1 MKAVIFDFDGLIM
14 DTETPQYEV
23 LQEIFYEYNS
33 NLPLSV
39 WQKEIG
45 TSTDFCPFR
54 YLESKTKKKFDKENL
69 QKALDRRFQQR
80 LAKEAARPGVK
91 NYLNE
96 AKRLGLH
103 IGLASSSNYQWVST
117 HLKNLGLFP
126 FFKCIKTSDDVE
138 NVKPDPSLYLEAAK
152 CLQVDPKECIV
163 FEDSANGALAAKKA
177 GMSCV
182 IIPNKVTNELEFC
195 NVERRLLTMEECT
208 LNQIIDEI
216 ETKK

>member
-14 DTETPQYEV
+14 DTETHQYEV
-23 LQEIFYEYNS
+23 LQEIFYEHNS
-33 NLPLSV
+33 DLPLSV

-45 TSTDFCPFR
+45 TSTDFCPFQ
-54 YLESKTKKKFDKENL
+54 YLESQTKKKLDKVKL
-69 QKALDRRFQQR
+69 QKALDMRFQQR

-96 AKRLGLH
+96 AKSLGLH

-117 HLKNLGLFP
+117 HLENLGLFP

-177 GMSCV
+177 GMPCV

-195 NVERRLLTMEECT
+195 KVERRLLTMEECT
-208 LNQIIDEI
+208 LNQLI
-216 ETKK
+216 EDIKTKK